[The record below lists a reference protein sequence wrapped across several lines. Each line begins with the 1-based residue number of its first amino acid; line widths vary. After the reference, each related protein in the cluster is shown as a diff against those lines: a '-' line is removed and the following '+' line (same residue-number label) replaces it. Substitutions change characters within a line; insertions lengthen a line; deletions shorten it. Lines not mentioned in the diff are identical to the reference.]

1 MKKKRRPDKSDLEA
15 IRDQILDFA
24 CTRHD
29 FKLETDDF
37 LPGGDWNGI
46 FTVKFRDNSKEDR
59 LYCEAPL
66 GEHFLRFGL
75 DLVFDEKAWERK
87 SENILRE
94 VSGHDVAIY
103 PNLGPDKGEDGKRHC
118 RLYSRAWI
126 PNFSQRIFGLTL
138 SNLMDCKDAVLL
150 MLSKK

>member
-24 CTRHD
+24 CTKHD

-37 LPGGDWNGI
+37 LPEGDWKGVFI
-46 FTVKFRDNSKEDR
+46 VKFKDNSQEDR

-66 GEHFLRFGL
+66 GENFFRFGL
-75 DLVFDEKAWERK
+75 DLVFDEKVWERK
-87 SENILRE
+87 YENILRE
-94 VSGHDVAIY
+94 VSGYDVAIY
-103 PNLGPDKGEDGKRHC
+103 LSPDKGEKGKRHC

>member
-24 CTRHD
+24 CAKHD

-37 LPGGDWNGI
+37 LPEGDWNGVFI
-46 FTVKFRDNSKEDR
+46 VKFRDNSEEDR

-75 DLVFDEKAWERK
+75 DLTLDDNIWEREY
-87 SENILRE
+87 ENIIRE
-94 VSGHDVAIY
+94 VSGYDVAIY
-103 PNLGPDKGEDGKRHC
+103 LSPAKGEERKRHC
-118 RLYSRAWI
+118 RLYSRAWV

-138 SNLMDCKDAVLL
+138 SNLMDCKDAVLS
-150 MLSKK
+150 MHSKK

>member
-24 CTRHD
+24 CAKHD

-37 LPGGDWNGI
+37 LPEGDWNGI
-46 FTVKFRDNSKEDR
+46 FIVKFRDNPEEDR

-66 GEHFLRFGL
+66 GKRFLRFRL
-75 DLVFDEKAWERK
+75 DLTFEEKIWEREY
-87 SENILRE
+87 ENIFRE
-94 VSGHDVAIY
+94 VSGYDVAIDLN
-103 PNLGPDKGEDGKRHC
+103 PEKGEGRKRHC

-138 SNLMDCKDAVLL
+138 SNLMDCKDAVLS

>member
-24 CTRHD
+24 CAKHD

-37 LPGGDWNGI
+37 LPEGDWNGVFI
-46 FTVKFRDNSKEDR
+46 VKFKDNLQEDR

-66 GEHFLRFGL
+66 GENFFRFGL
-75 DLVFDEKAWERK
+75 DLVFDEKVWERK
-87 SENILRE
+87 YENILRE
-94 VSGHDVAIY
+94 VSGYDIAIY
-103 PNLGPDKGEDGKRHC
+103 LSPDRGENGKRHC

-138 SNLMDCKDAVLL
+138 SNLMDCKDAVML

>member
-24 CTRHD
+24 CTKHD

-37 LPGGDWNGI
+37 LPEGDWNGVFI
-46 FTVKFRDNSKEDR
+46 VKFKDNPKEDR

-66 GEHFLRFGL
+66 GENFFRFGL
-75 DLVFDEKAWERK
+75 DLVFDEKVWERK
-87 SENILRE
+87 YENILRE
-94 VSGHDVAIY
+94 VSGYDVAIY
-103 PNLGPDKGEDGKRHC
+103 LSPDKGEEGKRHC

>member
-24 CTRHD
+24 CTKHD
-29 FKLETDDF
+29 FKLEANVF
-37 LPGGDWNGI
+37 LPEGDWNGI
-46 FTVKFRDNSKEDR
+46 FIVKFRDNSNEDR

-66 GEHFLRFGL
+66 GENFFRFGL
-75 DLVFDEKAWERK
+75 DLVFDEKVWERK
-87 SENILRE
+87 YENILRE
-94 VSGHDVAIY
+94 VSGYDVAIY
-103 PNLGPDKGEDGKRHC
+103 LSPDKGEEGKRHC

-138 SNLMDCKDAVLL
+138 SNLMDCKDAVLS

>member
-24 CTRHD
+24 CAKND

-37 LPGGDWNGI
+37 LPEGDWNGVFI
-46 FTVKFRDNSKEDR
+46 VKFRDNSEEDR

-75 DLVFDEKAWERK
+75 DLTFDENIWEREY
-87 SENILRE
+87 ENIIRE
-94 VSGHDVAIY
+94 VSGYDVAIY
-103 PNLGPDKGEDGKRHC
+103 LSLAKGEERKRRC
-118 RLYSRAWI
+118 RLYSREWV

-138 SNLMDCKDAVLL
+138 SNLMDCKDAVLS

>member
-1 MKKKRRPDKSDLEA
+1 MKKKRPDKSDLEA

-24 CTRHD
+24 CAKHD

-37 LPGGDWNGI
+37 LPEGDWNGVFI
-46 FTVKFRDNSKEDR
+46 VKFRDNPEGDR

-75 DLVFDEKAWERK
+75 DLTFDEKIWEREY
-87 SENILRE
+87 ENIFRE
-94 VSGHDVAIY
+94 VSGYDVAIY
-103 PNLGPDKGEDGKRHC
+103 LNPAKGEERKRHC
-118 RLYSRAWI
+118 RLYSRVWI

-138 SNLMDCKDAVLL
+138 SNLMDCKDAVLS

>member
-24 CTRHD
+24 CAKHD

-37 LPGGDWNGI
+37 LPEGDWKGVFI
-46 FTVKFRDNSKEDR
+46 VKFRDNSKEDR

-75 DLVFDEKAWERK
+75 DLVFDEKIWEREY
-87 SENILRE
+87 ENIFRE
-94 VSGHDVAIY
+94 VSGYDVAIY
-103 PNLGPDKGEDGKRHC
+103 LCPAKREEGKRNC
-118 RLYSRAWI
+118 RLYSRAWV

-138 SNLMDCKDAVLL
+138 SNLMDCKDAVLS